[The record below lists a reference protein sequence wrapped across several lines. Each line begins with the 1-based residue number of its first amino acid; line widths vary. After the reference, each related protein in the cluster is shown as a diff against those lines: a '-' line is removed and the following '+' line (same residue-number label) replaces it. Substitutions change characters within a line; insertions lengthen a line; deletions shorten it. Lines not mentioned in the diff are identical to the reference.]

1 MPPYKYL
8 ASHLFLFFCV
18 QIVIHAQTFTDIR
31 AGLTGVAESSAAWID
46 ADRDG
51 DPDVFVSGEFYQ
63 GNRPQIEAKYYNNLR
78 NNSFRHA
85 AAGIPHFFR
94 GDIRFAD
101 FDLDGITNAGVMGE
115 LRGGGTFARLF
126 KGNGNGGF
134 AATNIQ
140 LLAVRDG
147 SIDFADMD
155 GDGDMDILLAGESS
169 GGPVTIIY
177 RNDRNGNFS
186 QLDLGLTGIRR
197 GVARWTDF
205 NIDGLPDIL
214 VCGLDAAGKPL
225 TQLYQNTGTGFKALR
240 SGIVALK
247 NCNVAFGDFDND
259 GDDDLVVLGET
270 IAGLP
275 TTQLYRN
282 NRNGSYTLVQSSFAQ
297 VTDGFADWGDMD
309 LDGDLDLLLSGKSN
323 GGAVSKVYR
332 NDRQN
337 GFVDIRANIVPLYN
351 SSGQWGDYDL
361 DGDLDIL
368 IAGLTDR
375 HGFEARIYSNGWIEK
390 AGVKKQKD
398 ENENMWVVSGPNPTR
413 SEPIYYFVYSSAYT
427 DLHQT
432 GKKAYYLFV
441 SPVKRFPA
449 DYVLEDKYNELIRQ
463 AYPNWSTIDQGNII
477 QNGFATKAEAD
488 KSRERVMRE
497 YRHKKFEV
505 IEINW

>member
-1 MPPYKYL
+1 MPNLKHL
-8 ASHLFLFFCV
+8 LGLLFLFLMLKASLFS
-18 QIVIHAQTFTDIR
+18 QKFTDIR
-31 AGLTGVAESSAAWID
+31 AGLTGVAESSARWID

-51 DPDVFVSGEFYQ
+51 DPDVFVSGEFYRD
-63 GNRPQIEAKYYNNLR
+63 NRPFIEAKYYNNLR
-78 NNSFRHA
+78 DNRFQASV
-85 AAGIPHFFR
+85 AGLPHFYR

-101 FDLDGITNAGVMGE
+101 FDLDGITDAGVMGE
-115 LRGGGTFARLF
+115 MSGGRTFASLY
-126 KGNGNGGF
+126 KGNGRGGF
-134 AATNIQ
+134 SVTNIHF
-140 LLAVRDG
+140 LAVRDG

-155 GDGDMDILLAGESS
+155 GDGDMDVLLAGESS
-169 GGPVTIIY
+169 IGPVTIIY

-186 QLDLGLTGIRR
+186 RLDLGLTGIRR

-225 TQLYQNTGTGFKALR
+225 TQLYQNTGTGFKALK

-259 GDDDLVVLGET
+259 GDDDLIILGET
-270 IAGLP
+270 SAGVP

-282 NRNGSYTLVQSSFAQ
+282 NRNGSFTMVNSNLVQL
-297 VTDGFADWGDMD
+297 TDGFADWGDMD
-309 LDGDLDLLLSGKSN
+309 LDGDLDLLLSGMGSN
-323 GGAVSKVYR
+323 GAASRVYR

-390 AGVKKQKD
+390 STTEKK
-398 ENENMWVVSGPNPTR
+398 EAETENMWIVSGPNPTR

-427 DLHQT
+427 DLHKT
-432 GKKAYYLFV
+432 GEKSYFLFV

-449 DYVLEDKYNELIRQ
+449 AYILEDKYNELIRQ

-477 QNGFATKAEAD
+477 QNGFATKAEAE

-497 YRHKKFEV
+497 YRHKKFSV